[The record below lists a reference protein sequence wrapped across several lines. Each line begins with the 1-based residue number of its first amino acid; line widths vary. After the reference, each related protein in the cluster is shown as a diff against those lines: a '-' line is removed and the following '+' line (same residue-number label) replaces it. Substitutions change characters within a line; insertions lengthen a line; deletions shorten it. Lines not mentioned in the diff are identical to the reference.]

1 MCPPKHAARDHL
13 RTVPARRAAV
23 RAADLATQRAVS
35 VATLHR
41 LLQAHSA
48 DLVVTGK
55 ARRTRCALRRPQCAG
70 RVDWPLVEIKPQGA
84 AHPLASLVLVQPER
98 SW

>member
-70 RVDWPLVEIKPQGA
+70 PADWPLVEIKPQGA